1 MKKITLFF
9 LLTILYAT
17 GVYAQPANDDC
28 SGAFDILNITGSC
41 STSEIL
47 VDLNNTATSSAGDPG
62 CNFTGGD
69 LWYKL
74 VMPASGGVRVET
86 SSGTLDDNGMAIY
99 TGTCGAL
106 DFYGCNDDA
115 YLNGDDLMAA
125 FEVVHPA
132 SETIY
137 IRLWGYGGA
146 TGTFNIC
153 AVEFT
158 PPPAATNDICA
169 DATEIIPDVSCSDVK
184 LGSNNATDS
193 GVAAPGC
200 PEPDSYGGRDV
211 WYKFVV
217 PNTGNFN
224 VETSEDDGSITDTM
238 MSIYSGSCAGLTEL
252 SCDDDNGVGAFSLIQ
267 ATDISGNYS
276 IGETLYVRVWS
287 FANLELGTFNICVAE
302 LPALGIEDAF
312 EYSFKMYPNPARDMV
327 YFKFN
332 SLSSANVDI
341 AIYNLQGKLVKGMSR
356 TPYNQNTELNISH
369 LNTGMYFVKLNDG
382 TNEVTKKLFV
392 Q

>member
-9 LLTILYAT
+9 LLTILYAA

-28 SGAFDILNITGSC
+28 SGAIDILNITGSC

-47 VDLNNTATSSAGDPG
+47 VDLDNTATPSAGDPG
-62 CNFTGGD
+62 CNFAGGD

-74 VMPASGGVRVET
+74 VMPASGAVRIET

-99 TGTCGAL
+99 TGACGAL
-106 DFYGCNDDA
+106 DFYACNDDA

-125 FEVVHPA
+125 YEVVRPA

-153 AVEFT
+153 AVAFT

-169 DATEIIPDVSCSDVK
+169 DATEIIPDVSCSDIK

-217 PNTGNFN
+217 PNTGNFS
-224 VETSEDDGSITDTM
+224 VETSVDDGSITDTM
-238 MSIYSGSCAGLTEL
+238 MSIYTGSCAGLTEL

-302 LPALGIEDAF
+302 LPSLSTEEAF
-312 EYSFKMYPNPARDMV
+312 ADTFKLFPNPARDV
-327 YFKFN
+327 VNLKFTQ
-332 SLSSANVDI
+332 SSGSKVAI
-341 AIYNLQGKLVKGMSR
+341 AIYNLQGKLVQAASK
-356 TPYNQNTELNISH
+356 TPGNQNVSLPIAH
-369 LNTGMYFVKLNDG
+369 LATGMYFVKLNDG
-382 TNEVTKKLFV
+382 ANEVTKKLMV
-392 Q
+392 R